1 MMPLTNKSIRN
12 ALEIKDK
19 NISFTE
25 DSTLMDIHGI
35 ESLVYFALLTKDI
48 DRCVNCGHSGHVSKY
63 GFTNNTI
70 IAPSLSLRP
79 TYIKL
84 QRQKYKCYSC
94 ESFFTAQ
101 TDYVWEY
108 CQIAQPVRQMI
119 LSEAAYNSS
128 LKDIGRRFN
137 VSDKTVQRVI
147 DEEAKLHRGIGTEY
161 LPKHMAFDEFMA
173 TDKMSFIWL
182 DSDNHRTGDILP
194 RRTSYQIKKYFERF
208 PLKVRKQV
216 KTISLDLN
224 AGYINLV
231 PKLFPKARV
240 IVDRFHIVQMTNRA
254 LNGARIKI
262 MKTMPKKS
270 KEYLFMKRDW
280 KKFLESFD
288 SIEKVVPKYHYSVN
302 YYETDLN
309 LITKC
314 LDLDEGFA
322 KSYETYQDI
331 LKAIRTRDV
340 ELLNQ
345 TILNFHALHTA
356 MDTTMKSLRKY
367 RKQVLN
373 ALHFDYSNGFL
384 EGTIGKIKKIKN
396 SAYGYQNWDNFIKRI
411 NLQIFWL
418 RASSPAKKNS

>member
-1 MMPLTNKSIRN
+1 MMPLTDNSIRN

-19 NISFTE
+19 NIVFTD
-25 DSTLMDIHGI
+25 DSTFMNVHGTM
-35 ESLVYFALLTKDI
+35 SLVYFAKLTKDVY
-48 DRCVNCGHSGHVSKY
+48 RCVNCGLTGHVIKD
-63 GFTNNTI
+63 GFNKNMI

-79 TYIKL
+79 TFIRLY
-84 QRQKYKCYSC
+84 RQKYICKSC
-94 ESFFTAQ
+94 GSIFVAKTN
-101 TDYVWEY
+101 YVWDC

-119 LSEAAYNSS
+119 LSEAAHNAS

-137 VSDKTVQRVI
+137 VSDKTVQRII
-147 DEEAKLHRGIGTEY
+147 DEEAKLHKKRHTES

-173 TDKMSFIWL
+173 TDKLSFIWL
-182 DSDNHRTGDILP
+182 DSNDHRTGDILP
-194 RRTSYQIKKYFERF
+194 RRTSYQIKQYFESF
-208 PLKVRKQV
+208 SLKARKQV
-216 KTISLDLN
+216 RTISLDLN

-231 PKLFPKARV
+231 PKLFPKARIV
-240 IVDRFHIVQMTNRA
+240 VDRFHIVQMANRS
-254 LNGARIKI
+254 LNSSRIKV
-262 MKTMPKKS
+262 MKTMPKRS

-288 SIEKVVPKYHYSVN
+288 SIEKITPKYQYSVN

-322 KSYETYQDI
+322 KSYEVYQDI
-331 LKAIRTRDV
+331 LKAIETSDV
-340 ELLNQ
+340 ELMNDAILDYHSLN
-345 TILNFHALHTA
+345 TP

-384 EGTIGKIKKIKN
+384 EGTIGRIKKIKN
-396 SAYGYQNWDNFIKRI
+396 GAYGYRNWTNFIERI
-411 NLQIFWL
+411 DLQIFWL
-418 RASSPAKKNS
+418 RASSLAQ